1 MKIMRISSV
10 VAFLFFLVTGCTQN
24 HVEMTPIGTTDEP
37 QYLIFFPDSI
47 GEAYQPNQ
55 DPQSRI
61 DFRVGQFIDRFGT
74 TGNGKHQLGFALILP
89 VWGLDAL
96 MPGRMEAIIAA
107 AFQVA
112 AKRNIAVYFSISA
125 TYSWEARADLWNF
138 YDLTLNG
145 YSLANKNNVEW
156 VDWAGHPLLTRDG
169 KSYRYSLNSGAA
181 ARLAPHMCYNSPLV
195 LSEVSRFCKIIGGAV
210 TQGMQG
216 LQTQGKEYLFA
227 GITVSDEPTLDNYA
241 AMVGPEFQSLIDLM
255 NEDGTP
261 LVSLGYNALTNA
273 GYSVGNPPKDFA
285 KALADVNSA
294 FITFW
299 ASELN
304 RNGISTSKMYNH
316 IPAGAGEVGSALFNF
331 ANAPLDIAFNNFARP
346 GWTTYA
352 IGPISKNFN
361 ALYDLLKQHG
371 ASHWGSTEANPYEFS
386 GTKIDPYE
394 YLRMHYDHGAT
405 VMVMNSGAA
414 PPLASTLYESLWNAQ
429 ALEAHKRFLR
439 GQ

>member
-1 MKIMRISSV
+1 MKTASI
-10 VAFLFFLVTGCTQN
+10 LLVMLIAGFGCTKN
-24 HVEMTPIGTTDEP
+24 NIEGPVIGTTDEP

-61 DFRVGQFIDRFGT
+61 DLRVGQFIERFGT
-74 TGNGKHQLGFALILP
+74 TGNGKHQLGFAMILP
-89 VWGLDAL
+89 VWDLDAL

-125 TYSWEARADLWNF
+125 TYSWEARSDLWNF
-138 YDLTLNG
+138 YDPSLKG
-145 YSLANKNNVEW
+145 YNMANKNNVEW
-156 VDWAGHPLLTRDG
+156 IDWGGHPLLTRDG

-181 ARLAPHMCYNSPLV
+181 ARLAPHMCYNSPAV
-195 LSEVSRFCKIIGGAV
+195 LAEVARFCRIIGGAIN
-210 TQGMQG
+210 QGVQE
-216 LQTQGKEYLFA
+216 LQAQGKEYLFA

-241 AMVGPEFQSLIDLM
+241 AMTGDAFQSLIDLM
-255 NEDGTP
+255 KEDGTP
-261 LVSLGYNALTNA
+261 LATLGYCALTNA
-273 GYSVGNPPKDFA
+273 GYSAANTPKDLA
-285 KALADVNSA
+285 AALADANSQ

-299 ASELN
+299 AKELN
-304 RNGISTSKMYNH
+304 KNGIATSKMYNH
-316 IPAGAGEVGSALFNF
+316 VPAGAGEVGTPLFAF

-352 IGPISKNFN
+352 IGPISNNFN
-361 ALYDLLKQHG
+361 ALYDLLNQHG
-371 ASHWGSTEANPYEFS
+371 VSHWGGTEANPY
-386 GTKIDPYE
+386 GLGGAKIEPYE

-405 VMVMNSGAA
+405 VVVMNSGAA
-414 PPLASTLYESLWNAQ
+414 PPLASTLYEGLWNAQ
-429 ALEAHKRFLR
+429 AIEAHKRFLR